1 MSGKRNKRM
10 AIGAFFM
17 AQGLIFASWASRI
30 PDVKSMLSL
39 SDGELGT
46 LLFTIPIGEAV
57 SIIPTG
63 MLVARYG
70 SKVSAAVALAMYAL
84 SLASLPLAGSFWML
98 AVQLFCLGFS
108 VNVLSVSI
116 NTQAVFLEKIYDRS
130 IMSSFHGM
138 WSLGG
143 LTGGIIGA
151 GFAHFMPQLAWH
163 FTSILVV
170 CLLLI
175 AVCYHLLIPGRE
187 SADKGE
193 TVDFSI
199 RNIDSYIWILGIITF
214 ASMFSEGITYDW
226 SSVYFESVVHADN
239 SLIRMGYVAALGA
252 VTLGR
257 FITDRFVERYGAP
270 RILMVCGALMFIG
283 FLMVVVL
290 PYLIPATIGFAL
302 IGLGISSVCPLSNSL
317 AGRRSSMKTSTAI
330 TIISSIGFI
339 GFLIAPPV
347 IGWMSEA
354 IGLHLT
360 ILLGSLSGLLTL
372 IMVRKLSMK
381 LS

>member
-151 GFAHFMPQLAWH
+151 GFAHFLPQLAWQK
-163 FTSILVV
+163 S
-170 CLLLI
+170 
-175 AVCYHLLIPGRE
+175 
-187 SADKGE
+187 
-193 TVDFSI
+193 
-199 RNIDSYIWILGIITF
+199 
-214 ASMFSEGITYDW
+214 
-226 SSVYFESVVHADN
+226 
-239 SLIRMGYVAALGA
+239 
-252 VTLGR
+252 
-257 FITDRFVERYGAP
+257 
-270 RILMVCGALMFIG
+270 
-283 FLMVVVL
+283 
-290 PYLIPATIGFAL
+290 
-302 IGLGISSVCPLSNSL
+302 
-317 AGRRSSMKTSTAI
+317 
-330 TIISSIGFI
+330 
-339 GFLIAPPV
+339 
-347 IGWMSEA
+347 
-354 IGLHLT
+354 
-360 ILLGSLSGLLTL
+360 
-372 IMVRKLSMK
+372 
-381 LS
+381 

>member
-1 MSGKRNKRM
+1 M

-30 PDVKSMLSL
+30 PDVKNIMSL
-39 SDGELGT
+39 GDGELGT
-46 LLFTIPIGEAV
+46 LLFAIPIGEAV

-70 SKVSAAVALAMYAL
+70 SKITAPIALAMYAL
-84 SLASLPLAGSFWML
+84 SLASLPFATCFWML
-98 AVQLFCLGFS
+98 AAQLFCLGFS
-108 VNVLSVSI
+108 VNVLSVSV
-116 NTQAVFLEKIYDRS
+116 NTQAVFLENIYGRS

-143 LTGGIIGA
+143 LIGGVIGA
-151 GFAHFMPQLAWH
+151 AFAHFTPSLSVH
-163 FTSILVV
+163 FTTILVF
-170 CLLLI
+170 CLALI
-175 AVCYHLLIPGRE
+175 AVCNKLLIPGRE

-193 TVDFSI
+193 TENFSI
-199 RNIDSYIWILGIITF
+199 RKIDPYIWILGIVTF

-226 SSVYFESVVHADN
+226 SAVYFVSVIHADD

-257 FITDRFVERYGAP
+257 FITDHFVERYGAP
-270 RILMVCGALMFIG
+270 RILMVCGALMFTG
-283 FLMVVVL
+283 FLIVVVL

-317 AGRRSSMKTSTAI
+317 AGRHSTMKTSTAI

>member
-98 AVQLFCLGFS
+98 AEQLFCLGFS

-143 LTGGIIGA
+143 LTVIRI
-151 GFAHFMPQLAWH
+151 
-163 FTSILVV
+163 
-170 CLLLI
+170 LI
-175 AVCYHLLIPGRE
+175 A
-187 SADKGE
+187 
-193 TVDFSI
+193 
-199 RNIDSYIWILGIITF
+199 TF
-214 ASMFSEGITYDW
+214 LEGFI
-226 SSVYFESVVHADN
+226 N
-239 SLIRMGYVAALGA
+239 RLGYVG
-252 VTLGR
+252 
-257 FITDRFVERYGAP
+257 D
-270 RILMVCGALMFIG
+270 
-283 FLMVVVL
+283 
-290 PYLIPATIGFAL
+290 
-302 IGLGISSVCPLSNSL
+302 GIQQS
-317 AGRRSSMKTSTAI
+317 AI
-330 TIISSIGFI
+330 
-339 GFLIAPPV
+339 
-347 IGWMSEA
+347 
-354 IGLHLT
+354 
-360 ILLGSLSGLLTL
+360 
-372 IMVRKLSMK
+372 
-381 LS
+381 

>member
-1 MSGKRNKRM
+1 M

-151 GFAHFMPQLAWH
+151 GFAHFLPQLAWH

-226 SSVYFESVVHADN
+226 SAVYFESVVHADN

-252 VTLGR
+252 VTLCTSYSYGLRRVDVHR
-257 FITDRFVERYGAP
+257 FSHGSGSSLSYSCHHW
-270 RILMVCGALMFIG
+270 VCTHRSGHIVSMPFEQQ
-283 FLMVVVL
+283 
-290 PYLIPATIGFAL
+290 
-302 IGLGISSVCPLSNSL
+302 SC
-317 AGRRSSMKTSTAI
+317 RSSFIDENLYSHHHHQQHWFYWFPHCASCDRVDVGGYRSSSNHPLRLSFRTVNAHHGEKTKHE
-330 TIISSIGFI
+330 IIINNV
-339 GFLIAPPV
+339 V
-347 IGWMSEA
+347 IFQ
-354 IGLHLT
+354 
-360 ILLGSLSGLLTL
+360 
-372 IMVRKLSMK
+372 
-381 LS
+381 